1 MKKVFAF
8 LLAATLAVSLAACG
22 NHQMIDMTYTYDRAV
37 ISLPNGEVVDGKI
50 QSWRDYEDGDQ
61 IQVTVDGKTYLV
73 HSANIALI
81 ND

>member
-22 NHQMIDMTYTYDRAV
+22 NRQMIDMTYTYDRAV

-61 IQVTVDGKTYLV
+61 IQVPVNGKTYLV
-73 HSANIALI
+73 HSTNIALI

>member
-22 NHQMIDMTYTYDRAV
+22 NRQMIDMTYTYDRAV

-50 QSWRDYEDGDQ
+50 QSWHDYEDGDQ

>member
-22 NHQMIDMTYTYDRAV
+22 NRQMIDMTYTYDRAV
-37 ISLPNGEVVDGKI
+37 ISLPNVEVVDGKI

>member
-22 NHQMIDMTYTYDRAV
+22 NRQMIDMTYTYDRAV

>member
-8 LLAATLAVSLAACG
+8 LLAATLAVSLAAWG
-22 NHQMIDMTYTYDRAV
+22 NRQMIDMTYTYDRAV

-61 IQVTVDGKTYLV
+61 IQVTVNGKTYLV
-73 HSANIALI
+73 HSTNIALI